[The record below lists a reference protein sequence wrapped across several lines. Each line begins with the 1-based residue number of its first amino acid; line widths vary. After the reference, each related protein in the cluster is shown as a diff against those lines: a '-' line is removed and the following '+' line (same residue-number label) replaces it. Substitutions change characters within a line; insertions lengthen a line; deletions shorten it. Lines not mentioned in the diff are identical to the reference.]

1 MSFFSR
7 YQKPIKYIASIIATT
22 IIVSGTIYAVNITS
36 LSQTATTG
44 DVLTSTWVNAV
55 NTSVGAAGGAGTDFC
70 YYSTS
75 TTPLL

>member
-55 NTSVGAAGGAGTDFC
+55 NTNATAAGA
-70 YYSTS
+70 
-75 TTPLL
+75 